1 MANQK
6 MDSRVR
12 VTVYLDAQQ
21 HESLKALAGEN
32 VSGYIRMLVRQ
43 VIASALGVSREPESS
58 VGDGPQ
64 VAAGVERTGTA
75 DPTYESNRAPAARRA
90 SPGTLPPGV
99 VRGSRLPPADAPH
112 PLRCPCSRCRAAR
125 KTKRP
130 APHKKSTSEP
140 EPVSSSACVHGT
152 ARGYRCWRCGGIA
165 KVGKSPEP

>member
-12 VTVYLDAQQ
+12 VTVYLDAEQ

-58 VGDGPQ
+58 VGDEPIGS
-64 VAAGVERTGTA
+64 ADVERSGAA
-75 DPTYESNRAPAARRA
+75 DPTYESNRAPAARPA
-90 SPGTLPPGV
+90 SPDTLPPGV
-99 VRGSRLPPADAPH
+99 VRGSKVTADAPH